1 MTATPFGRPVD
12 PDVYITYAN
21 DAGSTTDTPGALSGT
36 AASRIAITASST
48 ATNRPRPA
56 GNPSNRPRP
65 AGNPSKT
72 SSVVN
77 VNTAPPPAD
86 TPPPP
91 STPPRSAF
99 HTPKIPTIM
108 STPRGNAN
116 PTTDSAPT
124 P

>member
-21 DAGSTTDTPGALSGT
+21 PCPDTDTPGAPSET

-56 GNPSNRPRP
+56 GNPS
-65 AGNPSKT
+65 KT

-77 VNTAPPPAD
+77 V
-86 TPPPP
+86 
-91 STPPRSAF
+91 
-99 HTPKIPTIM
+99 
-108 STPRGNAN
+108 
-116 PTTDSAPT
+116 
-124 P
+124 